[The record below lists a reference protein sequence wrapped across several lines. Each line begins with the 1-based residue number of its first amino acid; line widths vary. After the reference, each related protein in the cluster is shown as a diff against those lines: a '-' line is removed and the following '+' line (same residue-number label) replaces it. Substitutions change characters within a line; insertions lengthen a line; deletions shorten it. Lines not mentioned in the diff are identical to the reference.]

1 MSYLDSLI
9 AARDAILAGIT
20 AQGGY
25 GSYSL
30 DGESWSGAGADALK
44 TLQDLILRE
53 QNRVPGRRE
62 MRVVRGRRYGG
73 YVAWR

>member
-1 MSYLDSLI
+1 MASYLDNLI

-30 DGESWSGAGADALK
+30 DGESWSGTGAEGLQ
-44 TLQDLILRE
+44 TLQDLIIRE
-53 QNRVPGRRE
+53 QNRVSGRRE
-62 MRVVRGRRYGG
+62 MRIVRGRRP
-73 YVAWR
+73 YVWYR